1 MNALTSSSL
10 QEKNSAKPIR
20 KKIGHHNRFLSL
32 WRECILLPLV
42 EYREGV
48 REKRGER
55 ERGKQTDIRRQTDG
69 QTHRCQK
76 HKVIKKHDITSERE
90 YALGD

>member
-55 ERGKQTDIRRQTDG
+55 EREANRQT
-69 QTHRCQK
+69 
-76 HKVIKKHDITSERE
+76 
-90 YALGD
+90 YGDRQMDRHTDVKNTRL

>member
-1 MNALTSSSL
+1 M
-10 QEKNSAKPIR
+10 
-20 KKIGHHNRFLSL
+20 
-32 WRECILLPLV
+32 WRECILLLLLV
-42 EYREGV
+42 EYRE
-48 REKRGER
+48 RSKRKERRR
-55 ERGKQTDIRRQTDG
+55 ERDRQTDIRRQTDG

>member
-55 ERGKQTDIRRQTDG
+55 ERQTDRQMDRHTDVKN
-69 QTHRCQK
+69 TR
-76 HKVIKKHDITSERE
+76 
-90 YALGD
+90 L

>member
-10 QEKNSAKPIR
+10 QENNSAKPIR
-20 KKIGHHNRFLSL
+20 KKIRHHNRFLSL
-32 WRECILLPLV
+32 WRECILLLLV

-48 REKRGER
+48 REKREGER
-55 ERGKQTDIRRQTDG
+55 DRQTDIRRQTDG

-76 HKVIKKHDITSERE
+76 HKDIKKHDITSERE